1 MDEQRPKRLG
11 MLNVTLIVVVMV
23 LCAFLAI
30 ESLFVIA
37 SGNFIPDFSPKPSE
51 KVAVI
56 YVEGEMVTDSNPG
69 SGYASSDSVMKQ
81 LREAQNDASVKAI
94 VLRIN
99 SPGGSP
105 VAAQDIY
112 GQILKTKQV
121 KPIVVSMGDMAT
133 SAAYYISA
141 PCNKILAAPDTWTG
155 SIGVIWTLQNRSEQY
170 HQQGIE
176 IYVAKSGEYKD
187 IGSDWRGLNDEEKSY
202 VNDLINETYN
212 RFVDVVADARHM
224 PRDEVKN
231 LSDGR
236 VFTGVR
242 AQELGLIDGIGD
254 MYDAIDAATQLAGI
268 TGTPQVVPFNTNSL
282 YYDLYASGRASG
294 NRTTGY
300 YQPYYSPYG
309 QVHA

>member
-1 MDEQRPKRLG
+1 

-30 ESLFVIA
+30 ESIFIIA
-37 SGNFIPDFSPKPSE
+37 SGNFIPDFSHKPPSE

-69 SGYASSDSVMKQ
+69 PGYSSSATVMKE
-81 LREAQNDASVKAI
+81 LRDAQNDASVKAI

-141 PCNKILAAPDTWTG
+141 PCDKILAAPDTWTG

-176 IYVAKSGEYKD
+176 FYVAKSGEYKD

-202 VNDLINETYN
+202 VNGLINETYN

-254 MYDAIDAATQLAGI
+254 LYDAIDAATLLGGI
-268 TGTPQVVPFNTNSL
+268 SGTPEVVPFNANSL
-282 YYDLYASGRASG
+282 YYDLHVSGQANGS
-294 NRTTGY
+294 RTSGY
-300 YQPYYSPYG
+300 YLPYYSPYG

>member
-1 MDEQRPKRLG
+1 MDEQKPARMG
-11 MLNVTLIVVVMV
+11 ILNVSLIGIILV
-23 LCAFLAI
+23 LCLFIII
-30 ESLFVIA
+30 ESLFIVA
-37 SGNFIPDFSPKPSE
+37 SGNFIPDFTKKPAD

-56 YVEGEMVTDSNPG
+56 YVEGQMVTDRNPG
-69 SGYASSDSVMKQ
+69 PGYTSSDSVMKE
-81 LREAQNDASVKAI
+81 LRDAQNDRNVKAI

-105 VAAQDIY
+105 VAAQEIY

-155 SIGVIWTLQNRSEQY
+155 SIGVIWTLQNRSEHY

-176 IYVAKSGEYKD
+176 FYVAKSGEYKD
-187 IGSDWRGLNDEEKSY
+187 IGTDWRGLTDKEKSY
-202 VNDLINETYN
+202 VNDLINETFN

-224 PRDEVKN
+224 PRDEVLN

-242 AQELGLIDGIGD
+242 AGELGLIDGIGD
-254 MYDAIDAATQLAGI
+254 MYDAIDAASQLAGI
-268 TGTPQVVPFNTNSL
+268 TGTPEVVHFNGAAL
-282 YYDLYASGRASG
+282 YYPILASGQANATPAS
-294 NRTTGY
+294 GY

-309 QVHA
+309 QVQA

>member
-1 MDEQRPKRLG
+1 
-11 MLNVTLIVVVMV
+11 MLNVTLIVIVMV

-30 ESLFVIA
+30 ESLFIIA
-37 SGNFIPDFSPKPSE
+37 SGNFIPDFSPKPPAE

-69 SGYASSDSVMKQ
+69 PGYASSDAIMKE
-81 LREAQNDASVKAI
+81 LRDAQNDASVKAI

-170 HQQGIE
+170 HQQGVE

-236 VFTGVR
+236 VFTGVH

-254 MYDAIDAATQLAGI
+254 LYDAIDAASELAGI
-268 TGTPQVVPFNTNSL
+268 TGMPEIVPFTTNSM
-282 YYDLYASGRASG
+282 YYDLSMSGQASG
-294 NRTTGY
+294 NRSSGY